1 MTICY
6 LLNLRVSTQVLV
18 TMGLQWLVNH
28 SVFTNYDSFFFL
40 NFHCTLILIYGPLQ
54 LVLNMEQGLPVLPE
68 WLVFNR
74 INARARKDLELGP
87 ARFLLRYGRFVFVK
101 SRTIEYYKIL

>member
-28 SVFTNYDSFFFL
+28 SVFTNYDSLFFFFFL
-40 NFHCTLILIYGPLQ
+40 NFHCTSILIYGPLQ
-54 LVLNMEQGLPVLPE
+54 LVFNMEQGLPVLPE

-87 ARFLLRYGRFVFVK
+87 ARFLLRYGCFVFV
-101 SRTIEYYKIL
+101 